1 MRHIPRGET
10 TMVDRVGQ
18 QLGSY
23 SLTRLLGKG
32 GFASVYLA
40 EHVYLK
46 TPAAIKVLYA
56 RLDPESMQRFL
67 IEARH
72 LSQLTHPLIV
82 HLRDFAVEG
91 ETPFL
96 VMDYAPGGTLRQRHA
111 SGTRV
116 PFLTISSYVKQV
128 AAALQYAHDH
138 KLIHRD
144 LKPENL
150 LIGPNQ
156 EVLLGDFGIAL
167 AMNSAEYMNISALS
181 GTLSYMAPE
190 QLAGK
195 PQAASDQYSLG
206 IMAYEWLS
214 GERPFQGTLTEI
226 CTQHLLQP
234 PAPLREK
241 VRDLPPA
248 VEQVV
253 FRALEKDPQKRF
265 LHIQAF
271 AEAFEHASQ
280 QSSMPM
286 WSTQPLLEGGTEESE
301 EHKST
306 TDRPAGQPAIH
317 FHNVPTQFTTFI
329 GREEARKAAA
339 TLLVRPEVRL
349 LTMVGTGGVGKT
361 SLAITVAEGLLRA
374 FTHGVCFVP
383 LAPLNNPDQV
393 LPTIALTLGLRE
405 QSQTTLTESLKLFLC
420 DKHLL
425 LLLDNCEHLTAIA
438 PRLGEL
444 LLACPQIK
452 LLFTSRALL
461 RVTGEQVFSVPPLD
475 LPDLEQRLGCEAI
488 ARYEA
493 VRLFVERARAVKPDF
508 QLSDENAATIAEI
521 CVRLDGLPLAI
532 ELAASRIRLLSP
544 GSLLNRLGRKLQLL
558 ISEKQDI
565 PARLQT
571 INNTIRWSYD
581 LLSQEE
587 QQLFCRMAVFVDGFT
602 LEAVEAMYT
611 HLGEDPLPVLDGVAS
626 LLDKSLIQQREQK
639 HGESR
644 LIMLETLREFGL
656 ERLSEAGEL
665 QRCQQ
670 AHGTYYLAYIRQLVK
685 AGKMALFDAP
695 VKTLEAEYANIRI
708 VLQGLI
714 TYKISYAALFLASAL
729 TGFWFLRGTLSEGC
743 AFLEQIMQECPID
756 QDDPRQ
762 RRALAFAYSSTGWL
776 AYWQNDGP
784 AAREVLE
791 QSLYLFQ
798 DLGQQRGSLLI
809 QTLLNIVDTQFPHP
823 DLSLRKARADYGP
836 GEAIFRETSDHLNL
850 AHVLLVQGIQELHL
864 GSPAQA
870 RLFSQESLDL
880 YRTFGYPWS
889 TSANLHYLGWASYL
903 EGDYTT
909 ALTLSEEAVSLFRT
923 LGASPL
929 FDEALVVC
937 ALEHMAVG
945 DEVLA
950 LALLEEVL
958 NLGRRIE
965 NKEFMIKAF
974 CGLGRLALHQG
985 DLGQART
992 HFEAGLKMIERKWDA
1007 MRLHWAIATSLEGLG
1022 IIALKQNQPASAVR
1036 LFAAAETRRR
1046 ILGPSIA
1053 VGIEHPEYDQV
1064 MEAARSA
1071 LGTNN
1076 FAVAWEEGCS
1086 LTPIKAVNAQGPITA
1101 MPLPPPSPAR
1111 AERKLLT

>member
-1 MRHIPRGET
+1 
-10 TMVDRVGQ
+10 MVDRVGQ

-23 SLTRLLGKG
+23 SLTRLLGEG

-56 RLDPESMQRFL
+56 RLDPETMQRFL

-72 LSQLTHPLIV
+72 LSRLTHPLIV
-82 HLRDFAVEG
+82 HLRDFAIEG

-111 SGTRV
+111 SGTQV
-116 PFLTISSYVKQV
+116 PLLTVVSYVKQI
-128 AAALQYAHDH
+128 ATALQHAHDH
-138 KLIHRD
+138 RLIHRD

-167 AMNSAEYMNISALS
+167 AINSAEYMNISALS
-181 GTLSYMAPE
+181 GTLTYMAPE

-195 PQAASDQYSLG
+195 PQTASDQYSLG

-241 VRDLPPA
+241 VYDLPLA

-265 LHIQAF
+265 PHLRAFAQAF
-271 AEAFEHASQ
+271 EQASQ
-280 QSSMPM
+280 QSTPILATSYSP
-286 WSTQPLLEGGTEESE
+286 TPETKEAEERQ
-301 EHKST
+301 ST
-306 TDRPAGQPAIH
+306 TDRPAERPAIH
-317 FHNVPTQFTTFI
+317 FHNLPPTFTSFI
-329 GREEARKAAA
+329 GRDEVRKAAA
-339 TLLVRPEVRL
+339 ALLVRPEVRL
-349 LTMVGTGGVGKT
+349 LTMVGTGGIGKT
-361 SLAITVAEGLLRA
+361 SLAITVAEGLLKA

-393 LPTIALTLGLRE
+393 LPAIALALGLRE
-405 QSQTTLTESLKLFLC
+405 QSQATLTENLKLFLC

-425 LLLDNCEHLTAIA
+425 LLLDNCEHLTAVA

-444 LLACPQIK
+444 LLACPQVK
-452 LLFTSRALL
+452 LMFTSRATL
-461 RVTGEQVFSVPPLD
+461 RLTGEQVFYVPPLD
-475 LPDLEQRLGCEAI
+475 LPDLEQSLDCAAI
-488 ARYEA
+488 AQYEA

-508 QLSDENAATIAEI
+508 QLNDENVTTVAEI
-521 CVRLDGLPLAI
+521 CLHLDGLPLAI

-558 ISEKQDI
+558 TSEKQDI

-729 TGFWFLRGTLSEGC
+729 TGFWFLRGTLSEGR

-762 RRALAFAYSSTGWL
+762 RRALAFAYSSKGWL

-784 AAREVLE
+784 AAVAALE
-791 QSLYLFQ
+791 QNLQ
-798 DLGQQRGSLLI
+798 LI
-809 QTLLNIVDTQFPHP
+809 QQMEQKRDYMLVRVLQSGIKTQFP
-823 DLSLRKARADYGP
+823 RADPLVGRTDTDSFTD
-836 GEAIFRETSDHLNL
+836 EATLREEGIHIFREAGDHASL
-850 AHVLLVQGIQELHL
+850 AHVLLVEGMLALHL

-889 TSANLHYLGWASYL
+889 TAANLHYLGWASYL
-903 EGDYTT
+903 ERDYPT
-909 ALTLSEEAVSLFRT
+909 ALALSKEAVSLFRT
-923 LGASPL
+923 LGASP
-929 FDEALVVC
+929 
-937 ALEHMAVG
+937 
-945 DEVLA
+945 
-950 LALLEEVL
+950 
-958 NLGRRIE
+958 
-965 NKEFMIKAF
+965 
-974 CGLGRLALHQG
+974 
-985 DLGQART
+985 
-992 HFEAGLKMIERKWDA
+992 
-1007 MRLHWAIATSLEGLG
+1007 
-1022 IIALKQNQPASAVR
+1022 
-1036 LFAAAETRRR
+1036 
-1046 ILGPSIA
+1046 
-1053 VGIEHPEYDQV
+1053 
-1064 MEAARSA
+1064 
-1071 LGTNN
+1071 
-1076 FAVAWEEGCS
+1076 
-1086 LTPIKAVNAQGPITA
+1086 
-1101 MPLPPPSPAR
+1101 
-1111 AERKLLT
+1111 